1 MISTTRFDRICK
13 ACLQVATLTILLA
26 SATWLAGCAA
36 APVQYRPVLL
46 PQPARPVLTS
56 LKASDLQCLSDSA
69 YTTIV
74 NRERAYKT
82 WGLQLEAIIDA
93 NNAKAGGGK

>member
-1 MISTTRFDRICK
+1 MSSDALRVMSASI
-13 ACLQVATLTILLA
+13 ALL
-26 SATWLAGCAA
+26 LAGCVNQ
-36 APVQYRPVLL
+36 PPRPVELPLL
-46 PQPARPVLTS
+46 TRPTLTP

-82 WGLQLEAIIDA
+82 WGLQLEAIIEA
-93 NNAKAGGGK
+93 NNAKASQPEK